1 MVRPLSLVLLSVLCS
16 LPLAALPPDRD
27 ARSAGERLRFEAE
40 LEHPLLPEDEARL
53 RALGI
58 SVVATPAARR
68 VVLRGTDEA
77 RAVLAATGFVRA
89 TSRIRPADRIAPSAV
104 RELLRGGGPARLS
117 VAFHEDVPLDEAL
130 QSIRSA
136 GAWPAGGF
144 VTSFAPARTLEV
156 WAARAEVQTLAQR
169 DQVRNIFGSEGD
181 VESHNSGAAL
191 ISGVTAVQAAPY
203 GLSGEGVV
211 AGVLDIGVAQ
221 ADHPAF
227 EGRVT
232 AHDTGTAAFHP
243 THVTGTVAAG
253 GTNATARGM
262 APKVTVHQYSYGAT
276 SQNSLDRKNDALV
289 EFPIV
294 VDNNSWGFVT
304 GWNYDDGTS
313 RWGWYESDGFGAYTE
328 SSQKVDAIVRD
339 RKVLVMFSAGNDG
352 NERGPVSFPYEHVHP
367 YDPDDEITWCMS
379 NDGSGTDCPVATCG
393 DRCEKVKH
401 PSDGTWSNMSRLG
414 GAKNAVAV
422 GAIVQGAKT
431 PASFSSR
438 GPSRDGRIKPD
449 LVAKGVNV
457 FSTGNGGG
465 YSQSNGT
472 SMATP
477 VVTGVAALVVEQWR
491 RTMGAT
497 PQPDELK
504 AVLLN
509 GAEDLGTPGP
519 DYAYGFGLVN
529 AQVAVDNVIAD
540 AGQGHRIRRG
550 TVRGGDV
557 IEHSFDLAAAETIR
571 LTMVWTDP
579 AFDPSGGGYWSHTLI
594 NDLDLEVVAPDG
606 SVILPWV
613 GDAVTPENG
622 STRGVNDRDTVE
634 QIDMTAS
641 VAGTYK
647 AVISGTT
654 PGGPQ
659 EYALVASGSRLGAAV
674 FACADPLEPND
685 GEAQAWGRLLSNSLT
700 GSILCSELD
709 VDHFRFVADGDGPV
723 SVVVRATGAL
733 PLTARLSG
741 GPAPV
746 EVQVPPGGEATLST
760 TNAGAVPYVVRI
772 GAAAGASG
780 QGTYTLTPSYPST
793 LANRQRSVRR

>member
-1 MVRPLSLVLLSVLCS
+1 MIRPVLVLLLSLLCS
-16 LPLAALPPDRD
+16 LPAMALPPDR
-27 ARSAGERLRFEAE
+27 AGRPEVERLRFEAE
-40 LEHPLLPEDEARL
+40 LEHPLLPAEEGQL
-53 RALGI
+53 RALGL

-77 RAVLAATGFVRA
+77 RQALAATGFVKTTAPLRA
-89 TSRIRPADRIAPSAV
+89 ADRIAPTAV
-104 RELLRGGGPARLS
+104 RELLRSGGAARLS
-117 VAFHEDVPLDEAL
+117 VAFHEDVPFEEAL
-130 QSIRSA
+130 QAIRAA
-136 GAWPAGGF
+136 GVWPAGGL
-144 VTSFAPARTLEV
+144 VTGFAPARTLDV
-156 WAARAEVQTLAQR
+156 WAGRIEMQALAQR
-169 DQVRNIFGSEGD
+169 DQVRNIFGSEGE

-191 ISGVTAVQAAPY
+191 MSGVTAVQAAPY
-203 GLSGEGVV
+203 SLNGEGVV
-211 AGVLDIGVAQ
+211 VGVMDIGVAQ

-232 AHDTGTAAFHP
+232 SHDTGTAAFHP

-262 APKVTVHQYSYGAT
+262 APKATVHQYSYGAT
-276 SQNSLDRKNDALV
+276 SQNSFDRKSDAFL
-289 EFPIV
+289 EFPIA
-294 VDNNSWGFVT
+294 VDNNSWGFIS
-304 GWNYDDGTS
+304 GWNYDDTKS
-313 RWGWYESDGFGAYTE
+313 KWGWYESDGFGAYTE
-328 SSQKVDAIVRD
+328 SSQKIDTIVRD

-352 NERGPVSFPYEHVHP
+352 NERGPTSFPFEHVHP
-367 YDPDDEITWCMS
+367 YDVDDEITWCMS

-422 GAIVQGAKT
+422 GAISQGSKT
-431 PASFSSR
+431 TTSFSSR

-449 LVAKGVNV
+449 LVAKGLNV

-491 RTMGAT
+491 KTLGAT
-497 PQPDELK
+497 PRPDELK

-529 AQVAVDNVIAD
+529 AQTAVDNVIAD
-540 AGQGHRIRRG
+540 AGQGNRIRRG

-557 IEHSFDLAAAETIR
+557 IEHAFDLAATESVR
-571 LTMVWTDP
+571 LTLVWNDP
-579 AFDPSGGGYWSHTLI
+579 AFDPSGGGYWAHTLI
-594 NDLDLEVVAPDG
+594 NDLNLKVVAPDG
-606 SVILPWV
+606 SVSLPWV

-634 QIDMTAS
+634 QIDMTAT

-659 EYALVASGSRLGAAV
+659 EYALVASASRLAAAV
-674 FACADPLEPND
+674 FSCSDPLEPND
-685 GEAQAWGRLLSNSLT
+685 GETQAWGRLLSHSLT
-700 GSILCSELD
+700 GSILCSEVD
-709 VDHFRFVADGDGPV
+709 VDHFRFVADRDGPV

-733 PLTARLSG
+733 PLTARLTG
-741 GPAPV
+741 GGVPV
-746 EVQVPPGGEATLST
+746 EVQVPAGGEAILNT
-760 TNAGAVPYVVRI
+760 TNAGTVSYLVRI

-780 QGTYTLTPSYPST
+780 QGTYTLTPSYPSSQ
-793 LANRQRSVRR
+793 ANRQRSVRR